1 MLFCSIDSWECGGK
15 KAAAPIGDKKVAVP
29 IGGKKVAVPIG
40 GKKAAVPIGGKNR
53 VECRGLRPRTLPHHR
68 TYRFQ
73 YPAVGVTRGSFEP
86 RTGPF
91 FPVSAAAET

>member
-40 GKKAAVPIGGKNR
+40 AAVPIGDKNR